1 MQWDF
6 HQALPIG
13 WNIWVSHFV
22 ASLHPLLDLVD
33 TIWQGTRIASN
44 GCSVLPRTAKE
55 RNYITTLPTEE
66 EEEENPR
73 NPFEF
78 SQPSSFR
85 QSLDHR
91 RDYRLITASK
101 QSEKIQKARPWW
113 IANPWL
119 HLHCQGVAD
128 TVWDCRMGKV
138 SRTEPPKPWR
148 WKVNQAGLWVAHN
161 KQIQTIL
168 PATDPIEI
176 TI

>member
-1 MQWDF
+1 MQWGS

-13 WNIWVSHFV
+13 WIIWVSHFV
-22 ASLHPLLDLVD
+22 ASLHPLLDLVN

-91 RDYRLITASK
+91 REYRLITASK
-101 QSEKIQKARPWW
+101 Q
-113 IANPWL
+113 
-119 HLHCQGVAD
+119 
-128 TVWDCRMGKV
+128 
-138 SRTEPPKPWR
+138 
-148 WKVNQAGLWVAHN
+148 N
-161 KQIQTIL
+161 KQVGERKALTWVRKNSKSTSLVNCKPMIALAL
-168 PATDPIEI
+168 PGSSRYCMGL
-176 TI
+176 